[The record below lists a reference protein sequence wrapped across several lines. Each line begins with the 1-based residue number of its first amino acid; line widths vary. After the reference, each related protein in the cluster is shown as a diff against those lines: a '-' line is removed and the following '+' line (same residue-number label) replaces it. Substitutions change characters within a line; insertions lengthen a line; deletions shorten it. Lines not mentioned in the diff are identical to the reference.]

1 MTGLRAERGA
11 GLVGAIFLLV
21 VVALL
26 IAGMLRFTL
35 VQRRTDALGWQGAR
49 AYQAGRAGL
58 EWAGYQAL
66 ELANCVGSYGD
77 FTLNGFIISSGCSTS
92 SHTEKSSVIIRY
104 RLEVTAQ
111 RGSYG
116 EPDYVSRRLRGVVS
130 ESPP

>member
-1 MTGLRAERGA
+1 MIRLRQQRGA

-49 AYQAGRAGL
+49 AYQAARAGL

-66 ELANCVGSYGD
+66 ELTNCAGSYAD
-77 FTLNGFIISSGCSTS
+77 FSLNGFTVSSGCSAST
-92 SHTEKSSVIIRY
+92 HTEKAIVITRY
-104 RLEVTAQ
+104 KLEVSAL

-116 EPDYVSRRLRGVVS
+116 EPDYVSRRLRAVVS
-130 ESPP
+130 EAPP